1 VSSTQP
7 FRPYPSG
14 GDPAYGVS
22 PEERNWAVAAHLS
35 AMVGAWLF
43 LGFVGPLLV
52 LLIGGGRAGFVREH
66 TVEALNFN
74 LSVLLYSIVGWILV
88 FVLVGWLVLAAVGL
102 LWLIGTIAATVR
114 AGRGQSYRYPLTI
127 RLVH

>member
-1 VSSTQP
+1 MSAQP

-14 GDPAYGVS
+14 GEPVYAAS

-35 AMVGAWLF
+35 AVLGAWVF
-43 LGFVGPLLV
+43 LGFVGPLVV
-52 LLIGGGRAGFVREH
+52 LLIRGERTGFARQH

-74 LSVLLYSIVGWILV
+74 ISVLLYSVVGWMLV

-102 LWLIGTIAATVR
+102 LWLIGTIVGIMR
-114 AGRGQSYRYPLTI
+114 AGRGQAYRYPLTI
-127 RLVH
+127 RPVR